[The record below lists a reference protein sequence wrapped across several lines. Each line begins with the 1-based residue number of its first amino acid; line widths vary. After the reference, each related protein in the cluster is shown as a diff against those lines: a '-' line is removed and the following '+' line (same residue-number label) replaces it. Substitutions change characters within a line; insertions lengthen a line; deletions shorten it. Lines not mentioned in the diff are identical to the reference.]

1 MNFKQSLYDIPRLI
15 ESNTGNF
22 LLKKL
27 QDCHENRVK
36 SYYWVFNITV
46 FVTFIIIVFI
56 TLYFC
61 AKMKKTPQERETQ
74 SIMEQQYILEKIRA
88 LEYQKE
94 KFLSHNSITR
104 MPMPQSAISNEPL
117 IYSTQVPVYS

>member
-1 MNFKQSLYDIPRLI
+1 MNFQQTLHDFPKLI
-15 ESNTGNF
+15 EANTGNF
-22 LLKKL
+22 LFKKL

-36 SYYWVFNITV
+36 VYSWVFNISVLVV
-46 FVTFIIIVFI
+46 FVIICFI

-61 AKMKKTPQERETQ
+61 AKRKKTPEERERQ
-74 SIMEQQYILEKIRA
+74 AIMEQQYILEKIRA

-104 MPMPQSAISNEPL
+104 MPMPQTAVSNEPL

>member
-15 ESNTGNF
+15 ESNTGIF

-36 SYYWVFNITV
+36 LYYWVFNLTV
-46 FVTFIIIVFI
+46 FVTFIIIVLI

-61 AKMKKTPQERETQ
+61 AKRKKTPEERETQ
-74 SIMEQQYILEKIRA
+74 SIMDQQYILEKIRA

-104 MPMPQSAISNEPL
+104 MPMPQTAISNEPL